1 MLMCPHVRRIHRQ
14 QLLDVLDHRGVE
26 PEYRR
31 HLGEHRVV
39 GAVQGPSVMPLPHRL
54 PRSEIGWQVPPWA
67 TSAESPCDPFQYQ
80 TMVTEPVAPL
90 ALIRWHHR
98 FDSRPKLIRNHTH
111 SRHRPI
117 VARQRPPIRETRPK
131 PARRGSGRWNI
142 QPVGLAGRVGVQ
154 PRRSRHTGN
163 RGGMARHG
171 RDTDARCAGCRRQA
185 DAGADDLRDHRSR
198 NNLDHDDELPRRARA
213 SSLETRRARPSRPRP
228 SRPAICPP
236 HAESIKRSQ
245 SVIASEREGVRI
257 TPG

>member
-67 TSAESPCDPFQYQ
+67 TSAESPCDPLQYQ

-117 VARQRPPIRETRPK
+117 VARQRPPIRETRPNGAWPQ
-131 PARRGSGRWNI
+131 PAQACGGSSAVPVGSDRRVCEGPAG
-142 QPVGLAGRVGVQ
+142 PCHVPLTAVVGLAADPTIGAC
-154 PRRSRHTGN
+154 H
-163 RGGMARHG
+163 
-171 RDTDARCAGCRRQA
+171 DATALGF
-185 DAGADDLRDHRSR
+185 
-198 NNLDHDDELPRRARA
+198 
-213 SSLETRRARPSRPRP
+213 
-228 SRPAICPP
+228 
-236 HAESIKRSQ
+236 
-245 SVIASEREGVRI
+245 
-257 TPG
+257 

>member
-67 TSAESPCDPFQYQ
+67 TSAESPCDPLQYQ

-117 VARQRPPIRETRPK
+117 VARQRPPIRETRPSQSG
-131 PARRGSGRWNI
+131 AGMRSLQRR
-142 QPVGLAGRVGVQ
+142 QE
-154 PRRSRHTGN
+154 
-163 RGGMARHG
+163 
-171 RDTDARCAGCRRQA
+171 RCATGGVDCRP
-185 DAGADDLRDHRSR
+185 DAGARPRGAGADRIRD
-198 NNLDHDDELPRRARA
+198 
-213 SSLETRRARPSRPRP
+213 SLADTARPSRSRGARHLPRAAC
-228 SRPAICPP
+228 RRAD
-236 HAESIKRSQ
+236 
-245 SVIASEREGVRI
+245 VVGVQADRA
-257 TPG
+257 TGY